1 MNHENAALRTIR
13 HVWYVWHVWHVWH
26 VWQLRQV
33 RHAWRPRRIV
43 AFAALSVGVAAAA
56 AAGPTGSKGAAGATP
71 PTELRLYVLDCGTI
85 SAMDPALFGLKASEV
100 NREVTF
106 VTPCYLIVHPKGTLM
121 WDVGQVPDQDI
132 PDNGTEVVQQ
142 DILKATRRLA
152 PQLAAIGYR
161 PKDIAYLA
169 MSHYHADHT
178 ANANLFAGST
188 WIVQQA
194 EYDIMFSDAQVGIRM
209 PATYKDLKTAKRIT
223 LNNADYDVFGDGSVI
238 IKTAPGHTPGHQMLF
253 LKLKKFG
260 PLLLAG
266 DLYHLPEERTLDR
279 VPTFDF
285 DAAMTR
291 DTRKKVELFLRQS
304 GATLWIQHDPPTYAA
319 LKKAP
324 KYYD

>member
-1 MNHENAALRTIR
+1 MEHKHVVVPAIQRVLRALAAL
-13 HVWYVWHVWHVWH
+13 V
-26 VWQLRQV
+26 
-33 RHAWRPRRIV
+33 
-43 AFAALSVGVAAAA
+43 FAVSSLGLTAGAAAA
-56 AAGPTGSKGAAGATP
+56 PLSSQ
-71 PTELRLYVLDCGTI
+71 LRLYVMDCGTI

-100 NREVTF
+100 NREVVF
-106 VTPCYLIVHPKGTLM
+106 VTPCYLIVHPKGTLI

-132 PDNGTEVVQQ
+132 PDDGTEVVQQ
-142 DILKATRRLA
+142 GILKAKRRLA
-152 PQLAAIGYR
+152 PQLAAIGYQ
-161 PKDIAYLA
+161 PKDISYIA

-178 ANANLFAGST
+178 ANANMFAHST

-194 EYDIMFSDAQVGIRM
+194 EYDIMFSSAQVGIRM
-209 PATYKDLKTAKRIT
+209 PDTYKDLKAAKRIT
-223 LNNADYDVFGDGSVI
+223 LNNADYDVFGDGRVI

-285 DAAMTR
+285 DGAMTR
-291 DTRKKVELFLRQS
+291 ATRQKVELFLKQT
-304 GATLWIQHDPPTYAA
+304 GATLWIQHDPPTNAA

-324 KYYD
+324 QYYD

>member
-1 MNHENAALRTIR
+1 MDYKKAVLRVIRCASRALRI
-13 HVWYVWHVWHVWH
+13 
-26 VWQLRQV
+26 L
-33 RHAWRPRRIV
+33 ALG
-43 AFAALSVGVAAAA
+43 AFGACVAAAA
-56 AAGPTGSKGAAGATP
+56 GATAATP
-71 PTELRLYVLDCGTI
+71 SKQLRLYVLDCGTI
-85 SAMDPALFGLKASEV
+85 SAMDPALFGLKPNEV
-100 NREVTF
+100 NREVNF
-106 VTPCYLIVHPKGTLM
+106 VTPCYLIVHPKGTLI

-132 PDNGTEVVQQ
+132 PDDGTEVVQQ
-142 DILKATRRLA
+142 GILKAKRRLG
-152 PQLAAIGYR
+152 PQLAALGFE
-161 PKDIAYLA
+161 PKDITYLA

-194 EYDIMFSDAQVGIRM
+194 EYDVMFSDAQVGIRM
-209 PATYKDLKTAKRIT
+209 PDTYKALKTARRIT
-223 LNNADYDVFGDGSVI
+223 LNNADHDVFGDGSVI

-285 DAAMTR
+285 DGAMTR
-291 DTRKKVELFLRQS
+291 ATRKKVDQFLKQS
-304 GATLWIQHDPPTYAA
+304 GATLWIQHDPPTYAK

-324 KYYD
+324 QYYD

>member
-1 MNHENAALRTIR
+1 MKKPARGWLRSVRTVAIGMAL
-13 HVWYVWHVWHVWH
+13 
-26 VWQLRQV
+26 
-33 RHAWRPRRIV
+33 AWV
-43 AFAALSVGVAAAA
+43 ASGANVA
-56 AAGPTGSKGAAGATP
+56 GAAPAAN
-71 PTELRLYVLDCGTI
+71 LRLYILDCGTI
-85 SAMDPALFGLKASEV
+85 APMDPALF
-100 NREVTF
+100 NVTPNEIKGDVSF
-106 VTPCYLIVHPKGTLM
+106 VTPCYLIVHPRGTLM
-121 WDVGQVPDQDI
+121 WDVGQVPDKDI

-142 DILKATRRLA
+142 RILKATRRLA
-152 PQLAAIGYR
+152 PQLAALGYQ
-161 PKDIAYLA
+161 PKDITYLA

-178 ANANLFAGST
+178 ANANMFAAST

-194 EYDIMFSDAQVGIRM
+194 EYDAMFSEAPVGIRM
-209 PATYKDLKTAKRIT
+209 PDSYRDLKNARRIT
-223 LNNADYDVFGDGSVI
+223 LNNEDHDLFGDGTVV

-291 DTRKKVELFLRQS
+291 ATRKKVEAFVKQS
-304 GATLWIQHDPPTYAA
+304 GATVWIQHDPATNAP

-324 KYYD
+324 QYYE